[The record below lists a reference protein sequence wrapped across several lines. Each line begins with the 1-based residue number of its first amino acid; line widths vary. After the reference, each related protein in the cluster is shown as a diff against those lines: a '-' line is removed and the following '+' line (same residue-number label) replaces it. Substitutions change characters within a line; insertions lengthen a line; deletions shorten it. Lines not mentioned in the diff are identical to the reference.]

1 MMMEHFVFLE
11 ADRNLATALAGSY
24 DLSLVAASILI
35 SILSAYTAFLISERM
50 RSSLVRSHY
59 IAWLTVG
66 ALTLGCGVWAM
77 HFIGMVAY
85 KIPVAS
91 NYDALVTVISVVPSV
106 LASLVVLIS
115 SGKLTISF
123 RKLLGLSI
131 AMGGGIGMMHY
142 IGMSAMRL
150 EGVMRYDP
158 LLFTLSIFVAIILA
172 GIALKLKWWAD
183 KDVDENVIFS
193 GHLLLASTVMGSAIA
208 AMHYTGMAAMYIF
221 PDPESQIHVNA
232 LSADKLLQSTATVVL
247 MIVIMLVVAIVV
259 SRRFDLYQRLK
270 DSETRQS
277 TIFQNMIDGV
287 IIIDVKGVVETINPA
302 GLILF
307 GYDED
312 EIIGKNIKMLM
323 PDPYQSEHD
332 EYLDT
337 YKRTGIK
344 KIIGIGR
351 DVKGLR
357 KDGMTFPM
365 ELAVNEMLLNGK
377 AFYVGT
383 VRDVSDRKRAEVELN
398 KYSVNLEAMVAERTA
413 DMKLAVEE
421 AEKANLAKSEF
432 LSQMSHELRT
442 PMNAILGFA
451 QMLEMD
457 IDGFDETQ
465 RENVNEILTAGRHL
479 LGLINEVLDL
489 ARIESGKLEI
499 SMEEVLLSDV
509 LEQSI
514 MLITSQAEMRNITLV
529 NVLSDEGY
537 VIYAD
542 YTRLKQVLINLLT
555 NAVKYNREDGAILLD
570 GAITDEGYL
579 RINVKDTGC
588 GLKEEEM
595 DKLFM
600 PFERLNAVDNVEGTG
615 IGLAITKHLIEL
627 MGGRIGVESVLD
639 HGSNFWIEIALFSKE
654 EVE

>member
-1 MMMEHFVFLE
+1 MMSEHFTFLE

-24 DLSLVAASILI
+24 DLSLVLVSILI
-35 SILSAYTAFLISERM
+35 AILSAYTAFLISERM
-50 RSSLVRSHY
+50 MSTHRRSY
-59 IAWLTVG
+59 CIIWLIVG
-66 ALTLGCGVWAM
+66 ALTLGGGVWAM

-85 KIPVAS
+85 KLPVPS
-91 NYDALVTVISVVPSV
+91 NYDVLITSISVIPSV

-115 SGKLTISF
+115 SGKSAISS

-158 LLFTLSIFVAIILA
+158 ILFTLSIFVAVLLA
-172 GIALKLKWWAD
+172 GVALKLKWWAD
-183 KDVDENVIFS
+183 KYVDENVIFS
-193 GHLLLASTVMGSAIA
+193 GHLLLASIVMGGAMS
-208 AMHYTGMAAMYIF
+208 AMHYTGMAAMYVF
-221 PDPESQIHVNA
+221 PGPESQAHVNA
-232 LSADKLLQSTATVVL
+232 LSADGLLQSTATVVL
-247 MIVIMLVVAIVV
+247 LTVIVLMIAIII
-259 SRRFDLYQRLK
+259 SRRLDLYQRLQ
-270 DSETRQS
+270 DSETRQT
-277 TIFQNMIDGV
+277 TIFKNMIDGI
-287 IIIDVKGVVETINPA
+287 IIIDVNGIIETINPA
-302 GLILF
+302 GLDLF

-312 EIIGKNIKMLM
+312 EVIGKNIKMLM

-332 EYLDT
+332 EYLEQ
-337 YKRTGIK
+337 YNRTGIK

-365 ELAVNEMLLNGK
+365 ELSVSEMLLNGK
-377 AFYVGT
+377 VFYVGT
-383 VRDVSDRKRAEVELN
+383 VRDISDRKRAEVELN
-398 KYSVNLEAMVAERTA
+398 KYSVGLEAMVAERT
-413 DMKLAVEE
+413 DGMKAAVEE
-421 AEKANLAKSEF
+421 AEKSNRAKSEF

-457 IDGFDETQ
+457 FDGFDETQ

-509 LEQSI
+509 LGQS
-514 MLITSQAEMRNITLV
+514 MTMVTSQADMRNITLI
-529 NVLSDEGY
+529 NVLSEEGY
-537 VIYAD
+537 AVHAD
-542 YTRLKQVLINLLT
+542 YTRLKQVIINLLT
-555 NAVKYNREDGAILLD
+555 NAVKYNRDDGAILLD
-570 GAITDEGYL
+570 GGITDAGYL

-595 DKLFM
+595 DKLFI

-615 IGLAITKHLIEL
+615 IGLAITKHLMEL

-639 HGSNFWIEIALFSKE
+639 HGSNFWIEIALFNKK